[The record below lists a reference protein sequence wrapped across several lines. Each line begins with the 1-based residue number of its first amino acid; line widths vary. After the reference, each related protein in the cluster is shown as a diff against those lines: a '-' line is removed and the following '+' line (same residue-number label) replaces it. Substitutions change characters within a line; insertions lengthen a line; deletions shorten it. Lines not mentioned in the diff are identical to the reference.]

1 MINYIYILSIII
13 FIYLTNNYFIQKKM
27 LQNATGELHQ
37 SFTSNKKIP
46 LSGGIYLIISFLL
59 LFSQITL
66 INKIIIL
73 IFFLIGFFSDIK
85 ILKSPYLRLIFQI
98 LLIFIFIF
106 LNEILLENT
115 RVIFIDILLDNKVW
129 NYIFVIFCITIVVNG
144 TNFLDGVNCNVIGYY
159 LIISLILYKLNIYD
173 SSFVEQ
179 NSFFGWIIIV
189 FSIYLLNFSNKL
201 YLGDNGSYFLGFI
214 YSYLL
219 ISYYLNDQSISPFFI
234 ILLLWYPSFENLFSL
249 IRKLNIGRS
258 PFKPDQNHLHQLIFN
273 YLKNKKIISKN
284 FINSLSG
291 NILIFYN
298 LVIFYFASLKPENT
312 QYQILFIILNITI
325 YCFVYLRLFKFK
337 YKSLFRKK

>member
-1 MINYIYILSIII
+1 M
-13 FIYLTNNYFIQKKM
+13 
-27 LQNATGELHQ
+27 
-37 SFTSNKKIP
+37 
-46 LSGGIYLIISFLL
+46 
-59 LFSQITL
+59 
-66 INKIIIL
+66 
-73 IFFLIGFFSDIK
+73 
-85 ILKSPYLRLIFQI
+85 
-98 LLIFIFIF
+98 
-106 LNEILLENT
+106 
-115 RVIFIDILLDNKVW
+115 
-129 NYIFVIFCITIVVNG
+129 
-144 TNFLDGVNCNVIGYY
+144 
-159 LIISLILYKLNIYD
+159 
-173 SSFVEQ
+173 
-179 NSFFGWIIIV
+179 
-189 FSIYLLNFSNKL
+189 LNFSNKL

-219 ISYYLNDQSISPFFI
+219 ISYYLNNQSISPFFI

-291 NILIFYN
+291 NILILYN

-312 QYQILFIILNITI
+312 QYQILFIILNIII